1 MSIQATLKINSSL
14 AKKMQNARNEA
25 TEAKKK
31 LLLEIAK
38 QVTEISPVDTGAY
51 VTSHSFKTRA
61 DSSGRSRS
69 SKGKPTK
76 QNPAQKKQEG
86 FDQLVDDLNGI
97 NIAEAEKITLRNDS
111 PHAQT
116 VEVKHGYYVYQKIK
130 QRFA

>member
-38 QVTEISPVDTGAY
+38 QVTDISPVDTGAY

-69 SKGKPTK
+69 SKGKPRQ
-76 QNPAQKKQEG
+76 QNPEGKKQEG
-86 FDQLVDDLNGI
+86 FDQLVDDI
-97 NIAEAEKITLRNDS
+97 NNINVAEAEKITLRNDS
-111 PHAQT
+111 PHAQI
-116 VEVKHGYYVYQKIK
+116 VENKHGYFVYQRIK